1 MLTVSLG
8 PKGQLTI
15 PDSILQQWGVEPN
28 DQLELSFQNG
38 IVTLVPVKR
47 QQKSGCNS
55 LMEFAGIGAGCWG
68 ETSDEMNDSLR
79 ELRGSWGRDY

>member
-1 MLTVSLG
+1 MSTVSLG

-38 IVTLVPVKR
+38 VATLTPVKR
-47 QQKSGCNS
+47 QQISDHNS
-55 LMEFAGIGAGCWG
+55 LMEFAGVGAGCWG
-68 ETSDEMNDSLR
+68 EMPDDVNDYLC
-79 ELRGSWGRDY
+79 ELRSSWVR